1 MKSGSK
7 SSLLRILGVV
17 GAVLAVVFLTVQQA
31 NFLLSRAML
40 IAFGDSETTYRS
52 AWFEWD
58 GDIVAKHVVIY
69 PYNLGEDVTIR
80 FERVHLET
88 PGWFWFVRNTFD
100 RKLKFAK
107 MDRIHLTLEGGS
119 SDTGFDPSLGDLGPF
134 GLDSASPFEAEGC
147 ATDGMW
153 VREELVQMGL
163 DPGPPRLEFDYRV
176 EGNSLLTT
184 ISLEAQGA
192 SRVQLDRTAQLPT
205 RVNALLMDQ
214 YPHLVQSERW
224 QVQDQGFVQA
234 RNRHCAKK
242 DGIDERT
249 FVARHVATV
258 SRLLET
264 AGIGVD
270 AASREAYQAFARRG
284 GQLVFGGSYAPA
296 IHSEEFYDLRDTG
309 EAWARMQNATLARD
323 QRQVAVQWQHF
334 EPRPLE
340 GLDEADSTWAALR
353 RERPV
358 EATAAASTA
367 ATAVVPTAAPP
378 ARTASPVST
387 TSAVPAQTGA
397 GTSTTAAAPAAASA
411 QPTASTAPA
420 AASAAPIASS
430 APAAGNTA
438 PIASAAPA
446 AGSTEPP
453 RITSAA
459 APARVESFLA
469 WKDMAAYEGQRVRL
483 WTRRNPP
490 RLVQVLSVDG
500 DSLRISTRL
509 GGGNAEYTVQRAS
522 FLRARALR

>member
-7 SSLLRILGVV
+7 SSLLRILGAV
-17 GAVLAVVFLTVQQA
+17 GFVLAVVFLTVQQA

-40 IAFGDSETTYRS
+40 IAFGDSETTYKS

-58 GDIVAKHVVIY
+58 GDIVAKNVVIY
-69 PYNLGEDVTIR
+69 PYNLGEDITIG

-107 MDRIHLTLEGGS
+107 MDRIHLTLEGGH

-163 DPGPPRLEFDYRV
+163 DPGPPKLEFDYRV
-176 EGNSLLTT
+176 EGNALLTT
-184 ISLEAQGA
+184 ISLEVQGA

-214 YPHLVQSERW
+214 YPHLVESERW

-264 AGIGVD
+264 AGITVD
-270 AASREAYQAFARRG
+270 GASREAYQAFARRG
-284 GQLVFGGSYAPA
+284 GNLVFGGSYAPA

-309 EAWARMQNATLARD
+309 EAWVLMRNATLARD
-323 QRQVAVQWQHF
+323 QQQVAVQWQHF
-334 EPRPLE
+334 EPRLLE
-340 GLDEADSTWAALR
+340 GLDDANSTWEAMR
-353 RERPV
+353 RERPA
-358 EATAAASTA
+358 EATVPASTTAAPTAAFAAGTAAGATPSAAAGATPPVAASTA
-367 ATAVVPTAAPP
+367 PPVAASTAVPPQAAASASAGAGARASAASVAAAPATGSAAPPRITVAAPP
-378 ARTASPVST
+378 AR
-387 TSAVPAQTGA
+387 
-397 GTSTTAAAPAAASA
+397 
-411 QPTASTAPA
+411 
-420 AASAAPIASS
+420 
-430 APAAGNTA
+430 
-438 PIASAAPA
+438 
-446 AGSTEPP
+446 
-453 RITSAA
+453 
-459 APARVESFLA
+459 VETFLA

-490 RLVQVLSVDG
+490 RLVQVLSFDG
-500 DSLRISTRL
+500 DSLRIATRL
-509 GGGNAEYTVQRAS
+509 GGGSAEYTVQRNS